1 MRKFLKFLASL
12 FIGIFIFWLVMKM
25 VGWGKIGEA
34 LVLFS
39 GFEGLIIILLTF
51 TTAIIGVLQWKL
63 ILQSQGSN
71 IPTKE
76 LGKLWLVGFT
86 MSYLTPCTLLGGE
99 ALQVYL
105 LKKRFNL
112 NWEKSAASVIIDR
125 ILSGTFFL
133 MFLIAGIL
141 AFYFYGYFPSDI
153 MLWFVILVTG
163 GLFGLLL
170 FFYFKALNKKSILKW
185 FLKFIGINKEKIKT
199 YHDNT
204 EALQDADIILLAVKP
219 GQMKTVLE
227 EITPFIPTQCLL
239 ISVAAGLNLD
249 WFAPLIPS
257 KQALIRTMPNTPAA
271 VGMAATPLCSNQY
284 VTTSQKKAA
293 ERIFSIIGITTWVA
307 HEEEMD
313 TFTALS
319 GSGPA
324 YVFLFMQAMIQAAV
338 TLGLN
343 QDIANTFALQT
354 VGGALKLATES
365 HLSFSELKTKVTSPG
380 GTTAAALN
388 VLEGEL
394 EPLVLKAISAA
405 QQRARELARTN
416 L

>member
-141 AFYFYGYFPSDI
+141 AFCFYGHFPSDI
-153 MLWFVILVTG
+153 MLWFIILVTG

-185 FLKFIGINKEKIKT
+185 FLKFIGINKEKIKN
-199 YHDNT
+199 HKNGKIIFDT
-204 EALQDADIILLAVKP
+204 EKEIIKFFNLKRKDFWKALGLSYLRYFLLFFRTA
-219 GQMKTVLE
+219 
-227 EITPFIPTQCLL
+227 LL
-239 ISVAAGLNLD
+239 IFFVKEG
-249 WFAPLIPS
+249 IGIS
-257 KQALIRTMPNTPAA
+257 KALAIYGFVNGSLLFPIPAA
-271 VGMAATPLCSNQY
+271 FGSLEAVSAFG
-284 VTTSQKKAA
+284 
-293 ERIFSIIGITTWVA
+293 FSSFGLGEA
-307 HEEEMD
+307 
-313 TFTALS
+313 S
-319 GSGPA
+319 GA
-324 YVFLFMQAMIQAAV
+324 
-338 TLGLN
+338 
-343 QDIANTFALQT
+343 TFAMVFRSADL
-354 VGGALKLATES
+354 VVCLFGLLFLIKHGAEIAEMKILGFFDK
-365 HLSFSELKTKVTSPG
+365 FKINK
-380 GTTAAALN
+380 
-388 VLEGEL
+388 
-394 EPLVLKAISAA
+394 
-405 QQRARELARTN
+405 
-416 L
+416 

>member
-141 AFYFYGYFPSDI
+141 AFCFYGHFPSDI
-153 MLWFVILVTG
+153 MLWFIILVTG

-185 FLKFIGINKEKIKT
+185 FLKFIGINKEKIKN
-199 YHDNT
+199 HKNGKIIFDT
-204 EALQDADIILLAVKP
+204 EKEIIRFFSPKKIAFWKSLGLSFLRYFLLFFRAVLLIFFLRGGIEVSKGLAVYGLANFALLFP
-219 GQMKTVLE
+219 LPAALGSLE
-227 EITPFIPTQCLL
+227 AAGAFSFNALGLGAGEGAIFAMTWRTADLFLCLL
-239 ISVAAGLNLD
+239 GLIFGIKLGLNL
-249 WFAPLIPS
+249 
-257 KQALIRTMPNTPAA
+257 
-271 VGMAATPLCSNQY
+271 
-284 VTTSQKKAA
+284 A
-293 ERIFSIIGITTWVA
+293 ERKILEFI
-307 HEEEMD
+307 D
-313 TFTALS
+313 R
-319 GSGPA
+319 
-324 YVFLFMQAMIQAAV
+324 
-338 TLGLN
+338 
-343 QDIANTFALQT
+343 
-354 VGGALKLATES
+354 LK
-365 HLSFSELKTKVTSPG
+365 
-380 GTTAAALN
+380 
-388 VLEGEL
+388 
-394 EPLVLKAISAA
+394 
-405 QQRARELARTN
+405 Q
-416 L
+416 

>member
-1 MRKFLKFLASL
+1 MKKILKFLISF

-76 LGKLWLVGFT
+76 LGKLWLVGFM

-112 NWEKSAASVIIDR
+112 NWEKSAASIIIDR

-141 AFYFYGYFPSDI
+141 AFCFYGHFPSDI
-153 MLWFVILVTG
+153 MLWFIILVIG

-170 FFYFKALNKKSILKW
+170 LFYFKALNKESVLEW
-185 FLKFIGINKEKIKT
+185 FLHFLGIKKEKIK
-199 YHDNT
+199 NNKNGKIVFST
-204 EALQDADIILLAVKP
+204 EKEVIRFFSPKKTAFWKSLGLSFLRYFLLFFRVS
-219 GQMKTVLE
+219 
-227 EITPFIPTQCLL
+227 LL
-239 ISVAAGLNLD
+239 IFFLKGGIEISRTLAIYGLANFALLLPLPAALGSLEAAGAFSFNALGLGAGEGTIFAITLRSADLFLCLIGFIFGIKFGLNL
-249 WFAPLIPS
+249 
-257 KQALIRTMPNTPAA
+257 
-271 VGMAATPLCSNQY
+271 
-284 VTTSQKKAA
+284 A
-293 ERIFSIIGITTWVA
+293 ERKI
-307 HEEEMD
+307 
-313 TFTALS
+313 
-319 GSGPA
+319 
-324 YVFLFMQAMIQAAV
+324 
-338 TLGLN
+338 
-343 QDIANTFALQT
+343 
-354 VGGALKLATES
+354 
-365 HLSFSELKTKVTSPG
+365 
-380 GTTAAALN
+380 
-388 VLEGEL
+388 LEFIDR
-394 EPLVLKAISAA
+394 LKA
-405 QQRARELARTN
+405 
-416 L
+416 